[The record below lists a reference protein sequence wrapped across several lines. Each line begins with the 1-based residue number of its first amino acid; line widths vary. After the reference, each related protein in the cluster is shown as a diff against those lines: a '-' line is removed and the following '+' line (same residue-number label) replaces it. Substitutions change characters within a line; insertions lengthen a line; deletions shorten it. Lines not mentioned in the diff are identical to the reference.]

1 MEIITGRTGT
11 QHVKAVD
18 DAEIYR
24 TLLGDGDFVLST
36 GQKLNATM
44 SGTNQVNIQNGTAI
58 MQGRQCKIRPSEGF
72 NGVSIDNGVTG
83 YKRWDIV
90 CLEYTIEDG
99 IESADLI
106 VVKGA
111 NSTTWTEPTVQY
123 LDTSID
129 SGETHRM
136 KLWGVRLDGINFD
149 SLVDYRTILD
159 TSPVNTMLDRMTAI
173 EEQIKARIASL
184 ELLGRSVPQYTVT
197 AHDVTFEYS
206 SVLRRCRAIF
216 DPPTGYTK
224 ENTDV
229 YDLYLNGLRI
239 SRDDYDW
246 NTAGGNNVDVTINFG
261 TTSDPVPNS
270 DTVYEDVTVIIW
282 KAVE

>member
-1 MEIITGRTGT
+1 MEIITGRTGI
-11 QHVKAVD
+11 QHVKAID

-36 GQKLNATM
+36 GQKLNAQM
-44 SGTNQVNIQNGTAI
+44 SGTSQVNIQNGTAI
-58 MQGRQCKIRPSEGF
+58 MQGRQCKIRPSEGY
-72 NGVSIDNGVTG
+72 NAVSIDNGVSG
-83 YKRWDIV
+83 YKRWDVI
-90 CLEYTIEDG
+90 CIEYTIDDG

-111 NSTTWTEPTVQY
+111 NSTSWVEPTVPY
-123 LDTSID
+123 INGNID

-136 KLWGVRLDGINFD
+136 KLWGVKLDGINFD

-159 TSPVNTMLDRMTAI
+159 TSPVNTILDSMTAI
-173 EEQIKARIASL
+173 EDQIEARIASL

-206 SVLRRCRAIF
+206 SSLRRCRAIF
-216 DPPTGYTK
+216 GPPTGYTK

-229 YDLYLNGLRI
+229 YDLYLNGMRI
-239 SRDDYDW
+239 SRDDYEW
-246 NTAGGNNVDVTINFG
+246 SIAGNNVDVTLNFG